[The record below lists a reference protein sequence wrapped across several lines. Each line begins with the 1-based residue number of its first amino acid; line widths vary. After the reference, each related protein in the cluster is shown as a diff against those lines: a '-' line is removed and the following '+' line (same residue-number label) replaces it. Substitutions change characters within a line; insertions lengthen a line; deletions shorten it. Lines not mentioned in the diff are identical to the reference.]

1 MFSTQIIVTKE
12 LTQQIP
18 YIASVF
24 IRETGCG
31 RFMRIIGLQGNICK
45 ASLSEFGAIELEMR
59 VTLSPKRF
67 PDFLSSLC
75 LKES

>member
-12 LTQQIP
+12 LSPQIP

-45 ASLSEFGAIELEMR
+45 TSLADFGAIEHEMR
-59 VTLSPKRF
+59 KTLSSKKF
-67 PDFLSSLC
+67 PHFLSSLC